1 MLHAVIGLGANEGDR
16 LANLRAAVSALH
28 KVMRVE
34 RVSRVYESAP
44 VGGPEQP
51 DFLNA
56 AVLVAYEGGAEDLLD
71 ALLAIESRLG
81 RTRRERWGSRLID
94 LDVLWIDG
102 LAVETERLTV
112 PHPRLVERG
121 FALRPLVDVAPD
133 AVDPESGLPYAHL
146 RAIADPTVR
155 RTTLDLYGAS

>member
-1 MLHAVIGLGANEGDR
+1 MLRAVIGLGANEGER
-16 LANLRAAVSALH
+16 LANLQAAVSALH

-34 RVSRVYESAP
+34 RVSRVYETAP
-44 VGGPEQP
+44 VGGPAQP

-56 AVLVAYEGGAEDLLD
+56 AVLVAYEGGPEDLLD
-71 ALLAIESRLG
+71 ALLAIERGMG
-81 RTRRERWGSRLID
+81 RARRQRWGPRVID

-112 PHPRLVERG
+112 PHPRLPERG
-121 FALRPLVDVAPD
+121 FALRPLVDVVPE
-133 AVDPESGLPYAHL
+133 AVDPESGQPYARL
-146 RAIADPTVR
+146 RANADPTVR